1 VARSTALNDPLITTF
16 GRLVEAYSSLDRRL
30 GQSLEES
37 CGIPHT
43 WYEVLLRLVR
53 AEGGQLSM
61 SALAGQVALTTGG
74 VTRLLNRMIEAGYVE
89 RRPCPA
95 DRRVAFAALTP
106 AGRRKV
112 EEAATVTAR
121 DLQEAFAE
129 FTPEDRRKFDEL
141 LDRLRAAAPPPPRPG
156 PMAR

>member
-1 VARSTALNDPLITTF
+1 MPRFPALDDPLITTF

-30 GQSLEES
+30 GRSLEES

-43 WYEVLLRLVR
+43 WFEVLLRLVR
-53 AEGGQLSM
+53 ADGARLSM

-89 RRPCPA
+89 RRPCPT

-106 AGRRKV
+106 AGREKV
-112 EEAATVTAR
+112 EEAAAVHSR
-121 DLQEAFAE
+121 DLEEVFAG
-129 FTPEDRRKFDEL
+129 FATEDRRSLDEL
-141 LDRLRAAAPPPPRPG
+141 LDRLRVGSSPPPPQPG
-156 PMAR
+156 R